1 MYRVLCGHNFS
12 SSGQIL
18 RSMIARSQGKS
29 MFDFVRNYQ
38 TVQKWLCH
46 VAFIPACVR
55 VSCPAS
61 LPAFGGVS
69 VPGYGHSHR
78 CVSQCFNLHFPDN
91 VCDKL
96 GRTDILIMLSL
107 PTHEHFS
114 IYLVLLNKCFKCLK

>member
-1 MYRVLCGHNFS
+1 MYRVLCGHSFS

-69 VPGYGHSHR
+69 VLNFGHSDRYVVASH
-78 CVSQCFNLHFPDN
+78 CFHLYFLFFNINLF
-91 VCDKL
+91 
-96 GRTDILIMLSL
+96 ILIGG
-107 PTHEHFS
+107 
-114 IYLVLLNKCFKCLK
+114 

>member
-1 MYRVLCGHNFS
+1 MYRVLCGHSFS
-12 SSGQIL
+12 SSGQIPG
-18 RSMIARSQGKS
+18 SMIARSQGKS

-46 VAFIPACVR
+46 VAFIPACGR
-55 VSCPAS
+55 VSAALHPYQHWCC
-61 LPAFGGVS
+61 
-69 VPGYGHSHR
+69 VPGYGHSNR